1 MEGGTVVQL
10 AQHPSATGPHA
21 GTWPESLSGLHASLF
36 PQTLSGC
43 PISLLEMSFETASY
57 THFGAR
63 SRGLHL
69 RYTRLRTSS
78 YENARGF
85 TTDLGPAFGQVGLV
99 PIASGL
105 TDWGTM
111 TNFMDPSLCLQSQGL
126 GFTGREQRP
135 VRPATLT
142 CV

>member
-1 MEGGTVVQL
+1 MD
-10 AQHPSATGPHA
+10 HN
-21 GTWPESLSGLHASLF
+21 
-36 PQTLSGC
+36 
-43 PISLLEMSFETASY
+43 Y

-126 GFTGREQRP
+126 GFTGREQRF
-135 VRPATLT
+135 VRPLIRLVDDPLNTLHCT
-142 CV
+142 AAAEIPARRDGVSKPRIT